1 MITNI
6 IIAVIAFVGGYFA
19 RPMVDKYRA
28 EKRAK
33 ALGGGGP
40 PPTTPK

>member
-1 MITNI
+1 MLET
-6 IIAVIAFVGGYFA
+6 IIAVVAFAAGYFA
-19 RPMVDKYRA
+19 RPAVDKYRA